1 VVAPFGLKS
10 IEGNADL
17 GTVSQIVQDKNASL
31 ASGQSATPPPAA
43 HHKAPLGLRTV
54 AVFEFAKG
62 LVVLIAGLGLL
73 SLIHRDAEQAAEQ
86 LVTLIGLNPAHNFP
100 RVFIEAA
107 SRLTDAKLWFFSVAA
122 LMYSTVRFV
131 ETYGL
136 WHELPWAEW
145 FAVIS
150 AGLWLPLEFFHFYEK
165 PGALTFAVPVVN
177 LGIVAYLAYLLA
189 KSAKK
194 SPPGPAA

>member
-1 VVAPFGLKS
+1 
-10 IEGNADL
+10 
-17 GTVSQIVQDKNASL
+17 VSQTIQQKSAL
-31 ASGQSATPPPAA
+31 AVTAQLAPPAP
-43 HHKAPLGLRTV
+43 HKPPLGLRTV

-73 SLIHRDAEQAAEQ
+73 SLVHRDAQQMAEE
-86 LVTLIGLNPAHNFP
+86 LVTLLGVNPAHRYP
-100 RVFIEAA
+100 RIFIDAA
-107 SRLTDAKLWFFSVAA
+107 SQLNDAKLWFLSVAA

-150 AGLWLPLEFFHFYEK
+150 AGLWLPVELYHLYDK
-165 PGALTFAVPVVN
+165 PGVLSLSVPVVN
-177 LGIVAYLAYLLA
+177 IGIVIYLAYLLFSNST
-189 KSAKK
+189 KNVK
-194 SPPGPAA
+194 PGAVP